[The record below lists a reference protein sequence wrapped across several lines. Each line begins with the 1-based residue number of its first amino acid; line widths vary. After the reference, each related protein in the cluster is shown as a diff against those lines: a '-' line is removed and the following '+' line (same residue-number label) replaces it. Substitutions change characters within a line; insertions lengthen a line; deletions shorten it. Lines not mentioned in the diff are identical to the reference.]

1 MALINLKIFS
11 EELGMQT
18 TVNVV
23 IPQKILTVK
32 LVFPTM

>member
-18 TVNVV
+18 TAACHMEGE
-23 IPQKILTVK
+23 KRED
-32 LVFPTM
+32 